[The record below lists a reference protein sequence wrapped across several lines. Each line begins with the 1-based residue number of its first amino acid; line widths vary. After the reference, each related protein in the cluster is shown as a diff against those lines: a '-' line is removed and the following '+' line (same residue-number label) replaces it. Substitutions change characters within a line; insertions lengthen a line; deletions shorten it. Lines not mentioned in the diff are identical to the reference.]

1 MSFTAL
7 FGGTFNPLHIGHC
20 EILAALENRPEIG
33 EIWIMP
39 TRIPPHK
46 VFDKVADDSVR
57 IEMCRMAAK
66 HYKKAQVSLIEFE
79 RTGKSYTFDTVKL
92 LKQKYPER
100 DFVFVCGGDMLVT
113 FDEWYRYSELMKML
127 PFYAFRRTDTDDTL
141 FDSKKAQLER
151 EGMRI
156 TVMNERITAV
166 SSTLIRKD
174 VNSAKALLPEY
185 IYDYIKAGGIYGV

>member
-20 EILAALENRPEIG
+20 EILSALEKRPEIG

-46 VFDKVADDSVR
+46 VFDRVADDSVR
-57 IEMCRMAAK
+57 IEMCRMAAERC
-66 HYKKAQVSLIEFE
+66 KKARVSLIEFE

>member
-20 EILAALENRPEIG
+20 EILSSLENRPEIG

-46 VFDKVADDSVR
+46 VFDRAAEDSVR
-57 IEMCRMAAK
+57 IEMCLLAAER
-66 HYKKAQVSLIEFE
+66 YKKARVSLIEFE

>member
-1 MSFTAL
+1 
-7 FGGTFNPLHIGHC
+7 
-20 EILAALENRPEIG
+20 
-33 EIWIMP
+33 
-39 TRIPPHK
+39 
-46 VFDKVADDSVR
+46 
-57 IEMCRMAAK
+57 
-66 HYKKAQVSLIEFE
+66 
-79 RTGKSYTFDTVKL
+79 
-92 LKQKYPER
+92 
-100 DFVFVCGGDMLVT
+100 MLVT

>member
-1 MSFTAL
+1 M
-7 FGGTFNPLHIGHC
+7 HIGHC
-20 EILAALENRPEIG
+20 EILSALEKRPEIG

-46 VFDKVADDSVR
+46 VFDRVADDSVR

-141 FDSKKAQLER
+141 FDSKKEQLER

-166 SSTLIRKD
+166 SSTQIRKD

-185 IYDYIKAGGIYGV
+185 IYDYITAGGIYGV

>member
-1 MSFTAL
+1 MSLTAL

-57 IEMCRMAAK
+57 IEMFRMAAK

-100 DFVFVCGGDMLVT
+100 DFVFVCGGDRIVSCVCAGKNR
-113 FDEWYRYSELMKML
+113 E
-127 PFYAFRRTDTDDTL
+127 AFHGS
-141 FDSKKAQLER
+141 FGAYCGKSC
-151 EGMRI
+151 
-156 TVMNERITAV
+156 
-166 SSTLIRKD
+166 S
-174 VNSAKALLPEY
+174 
-185 IYDYIKAGGIYGV
+185 GIADGDRMA